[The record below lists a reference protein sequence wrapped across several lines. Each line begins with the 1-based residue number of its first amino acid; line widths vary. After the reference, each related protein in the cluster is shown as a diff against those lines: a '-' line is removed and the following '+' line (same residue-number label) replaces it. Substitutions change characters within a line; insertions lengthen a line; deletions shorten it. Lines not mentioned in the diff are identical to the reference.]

1 MKLEFDFQRVIQ
13 FTNPLEGPEFEKLKR
28 SLLTVMIRQK
38 DKLFRDSTDPA
49 GAPWKQLSPLVAEAR
64 NKKNTRSKAEIK
76 ELKKKNSKFAEHK
89 ILVDTGALATSLASQ
104 ILTGN
109 TVQSTSGNEIIL
121 GTNLPYAAIQNFGG
135 KIQRNGYTVEIPARP
150 FIGFGAADNAQ
161 IQEKIQ
167 AVVKKIGV
175 KK

>member
-38 DKLFRDSTDPA
+38 DKLFQESKDPS
-49 GAPWKQLSPLVAEAR
+49 GTGWKPLSLLVAASKNAR
-64 NKKNTRSKAEIK
+64 SLKSDADIAKLKKNNT
-76 ELKKKNSKFAEHK
+76 NFDQHK
-89 ILVDTGALATSLASQ
+89 ILIDTGALKNSLTSTNAPYAIRS
-104 ILTGN
+104 
-109 TVQSTSGNEIIL
+109 VSGSDVTL